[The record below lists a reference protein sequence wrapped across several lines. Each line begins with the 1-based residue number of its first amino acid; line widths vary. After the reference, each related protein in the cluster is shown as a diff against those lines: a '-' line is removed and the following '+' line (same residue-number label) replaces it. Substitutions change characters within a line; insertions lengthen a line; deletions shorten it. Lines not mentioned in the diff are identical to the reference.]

1 MIIDLNKFVNL
12 LYNYRRLMIARE
24 NLFLNDNLFCFFTP
38 IKYTK
43 IKKIIFY
50 ALSISIAL

>member
-24 NLFLNDNLFCFFTP
+24 NFFLNDNLFCFFTP